1 MSFTQILLNFT
12 YMKLRQVPLE
22 QIEALFKNTMMETLG
37 IRCIE
42 LGDDY
47 VVATMPV
54 DHRTHQPMGLLHG
67 GASAALIE
75 SIASMGSVLLIDL
88 EKEVPVGLEINANHI
103 GGMKSGLVKAIGK
116 IVHAG
121 KRTHVWQVDLYDDST
136 NNLIC
141 TGRLTV
147 MIVPR

>member
-1 MSFTQILLNFT
+1 
-12 YMKLRQVPLE
+12 MKLRQVPLE
-22 QIEALFKNTMMETLG
+22 QIESLFKNTMMETLG

-54 DHRTHQPMGLLHG
+54 DKRTHQPMGLLHG

-75 SIASMGSVLLIDL
+75 SIGSMGSVLLIDI
-88 EKEVPVGLEINANHI
+88 EKEAPVGLEINANHL

-121 KRTHVWQVDLYDDST
+121 RRTHVWQVDLFDDS
-136 NNLIC
+136 NDKLIC